1 MKNLQSVLVILDK
14 PKHFQSA
21 LREAQKIQEK
31 NQVQLRL
38 VSFVWNAMAEQKAV
52 FDAQQRRA
60 LKREIIRAR
69 EVWIRELIS
78 EFDLLN
84 AATSVEVQ
92 WTDNIGA
99 WVSKEANTRSD
110 LVLKSVHRS
119 QTLLHT
125 PLDWELIRSCPVP
138 LMLVGAAANRRRSA
152 KPKNDVLA
160 TLDLRNQDRKHER
173 LNLKVLD
180 AASGFAK
187 LRGGKLHCVAVVE
200 FSEVLSDLEVIQPRQ
215 VQKAAIESSDEFLQ
229 ALIRPYG
236 IARSRIHRPAGKVGH
251 LVAATAR
258 KSDSGLIVVGSA
270 ARRGLGARLI
280 GNSAEKILTK
290 SPADVLIVHP

>member
-31 NQVQLRL
+31 TQVQLRL

-125 PLDWELIRSCPVP
+125 PLDWELIRSCHVP
-138 LMLVGAAANRRRSA
+138 LMMVGAAANRRRPA
-152 KPKNDVLA
+152 KPKTCRTNS
-160 TLDLRNQDRKHER
+160 RPG
-173 LNLKVLD
+173 
-180 AASGFAK
+180 AS
-187 LRGGKLHCVAVVE
+187 
-200 FSEVLSDLEVIQPRQ
+200 
-215 VQKAAIESSDEFLQ
+215 
-229 ALIRPYG
+229 
-236 IARSRIHRPAGKVGH
+236 
-251 LVAATAR
+251 
-258 KSDSGLIVVGSA
+258 
-270 ARRGLGARLI
+270 
-280 GNSAEKILTK
+280 
-290 SPADVLIVHP
+290 